1 MKNKL
6 FALAAFALMA
16 LSTFAQTD
24 ESKYGN
30 TPEEIDECKKFISL
44 YREYRDQNLW
54 EQAMPFWRS
63 AFKTCPQSAVTLYI
77 DGAKFYGKILDGIYE
92 DVSKIAI
99 RNAYIDTLM
108 NIYDQRIKYF
118 NDEGKVL
125 AYKANDLYKYDET
138 RIVEANTMMKR
149 SLELEGNNADAL
161 VLSKYYQSLFNM
173 YKAGKATKSDL
184 LVEYIPVLD
193 ILDHN
198 IARVEDEKARER
210 YEKAKNN
217 LDAFFIK
224 IAECDDIYK
233 ILGERIAE
241 APNDIELNKKVL
253 AVMNKRDC
261 TDGNLYLKV
270 AERVYKDK
278 PTPAAAYSIG
288 IQKLKAKEYNTAM
301 KYFEEAADLC
311 GDCIE
316 IEQYYLRTGQVATIM
331 GNHVKAIAM
340 ANKILQSKPR
350 SGEAYMLKGDAIA
363 TSAKNCSEEKLGAAG
378 AYLLAV
384 DYYTKAK
391 SVDPSVAEKAAQKIS
406 GYQKYFPLKTD
417 VFFNN
422 LAVGDTYTVVCFGET
437 TIIRTQD

>member
-6 FALAAFALMA
+6 FALAAFTLIAM
-16 LSTFAQTD
+16 STFAQGD

-30 TPEEIDECKKFISL
+30 TPEEIEECKKFISL

-54 EQAMPFWRS
+54 EQALPFWRG

-77 DGAKFYGKILDGIYE
+77 DGAKFYGKILDGIVE
-92 DVSKIAI
+92 DPTKTDLK
-99 RNAYIDTLM
+99 NAYIDTLM
-108 NIYDQRIKYF
+108 NIYDQRIKHF

-125 AYKANDLYKYDET
+125 AYKANDLFKYDES
-138 RIVEANTMMKR
+138 RIVEANAMMKR
-149 SLELEGNNADAL
+149 SVELEGNNADAL
-161 VLSKYYQSLFNM
+161 VLSKYYQTLFNM

-193 ILDHN
+193 ILDYN
-198 IARVEDEKARER
+198 IARLEDDKARER

-217 LDAFFIK
+217 LDAFFVK

-261 TDGNLYLKV
+261 TDGQLYLQV

-288 IQKLKAKEYNTAM
+288 IQKLKAKEYTTAM

-331 GNHVKAIAM
+331 GNPSKAIAM
-340 ANKILQSKPR
+340 ANKILQIKPR

-363 TSAKNCSEEKLGAAG
+363 TSAKNCANDKLKEGG

-384 DYYTKAK
+384 DYYNKAK
-391 SVDPSVAEKAAQKIS
+391 SVDPSVADKANQKIN
-406 GYQKYFPLKTD
+406 GYEKYFPTKEN

-422 LAVGDTYTVVCFGET
+422 LTAGDNYTVECFGET
-437 TIIRTQD
+437 TTIRTSD